1 MLHYVVKLLS
11 PPKPSTHTGQR
22 NHLIDYMPMLSAILS
37 GASSID
43 TVHVLSLHGLVGEV
57 LFLFMVFTPRVC
69 NDLRL
74 FLKQSHLFIHAGYY
88 RLNIL
93 PSSPLFV
100 LNLFAVFQVTLCH
113 IDVCFS

>member
-1 MLHYVVKLLS
+1 MLRYVVKLLS

-22 NHLIDYMPMLSAILS
+22 SYLIDYMPMLSAILS

-69 NDLRL
+69 MDFRL
-74 FLKQSHLFIHAGYY
+74 FLKQSHLFIHTGYY
-88 RLNIL
+88 WFNIL
-93 PSSPLFV
+93 PSSLLYVSNP
-100 LNLFAVFQVTLCH
+100 FAVFQVTLCH
-113 IDVCFS
+113 IDVDFS